1 VVLAHH
7 PNLSRKAILLAGGA
21 AFLGGL
27 LLFSRNPYYRYV
39 LELIFINLITVYGLN
54 VVMGFAG
61 QATVGHAA
69 LFGIGAYTS
78 ALLATN
84 YGYPIVLSALIA
96 IFVTLAAAVFVA
108 VPSFKL
114 GGIYLAVLTIAFNI
128 IVYQLIN
135 NLDITNGSVGV
146 TGIPSF
152 LPSSVPLE
160 IRLIVIL
167 MLAYV
172 AFQLNR
178 NIVCSFFVRELWA
191 IRENETLAMSF
202 GISTY
207 WTKIIA
213 FEISAVLAALGGLL
227 YGHTILYISPET
239 SSFFHSVTFVMMV
252 IAGGGGTILGPIIG
266 TVIFTILPEA
276 MIGLDYYRQSIFGLL
291 LIVIALL
298 FPRGI
303 YGIID
308 KILYERRG
316 KSDANSLSSRSLS
329 AITRDLK
336 PLRKY
341 TVLLSVE
348 SVQKRFGGVVA
359 LTNVTL
365 HVMPNRVHAIIGPN
379 GSGKTTLINTISG
392 LYVPNEGDVTYEG
405 ESLVGMSCYK
415 IARKGISRTFQNLN
429 LLDEHTVMENV
440 LLGLHPWWRGSLVH
454 ALIGTRKERRE
465 EQKRRAFCYE
475 ILGTLGIQHLA
486 ATRVYELAYGQRKL
500 VEICRALA
508 SQPRL
513 LLLDEPTSGLGP
525 DEIIE
530 FIEVLKRVV
539 ERGITI
545 VIIEHHIDIVQNM
558 ADWVSVLDDGALIA
572 SGTYEEVTHNPRV
585 IEAYLG
591 EA

>member
-1 VVLAHH
+1 VVLAHL
-7 PNLSRKAILLAGGA
+7 PQLSRKAVLLLGAAAAVGVLLLA
-21 AFLGGL
+21 
-27 LLFSRNPYYRYV
+27 SRNPYYRYV
-39 LELIFINLITVYGLN
+39 LELILINLITVNGLN

-84 YGYPIVLSALIA
+84 YGYPIALSAFIA
-96 IFVTLAAAVFVA
+96 ILLTLVAALFMA

-128 IVYQLIN
+128 IVNQLIN
-135 NLDITNGSVGV
+135 NLDITKGSVGI
-146 TGIPSF
+146 TGIPPL
-152 LPSSVPLE
+152 LPGSVSLQ
-160 IRLIVIL
+160 IRLIVIF
-167 MLAYV
+167 MLAYF

-178 NIVCSFFVRELWA
+178 NILGSFFVRELWA
-191 IRENETLAMSF
+191 IRENEILAMSF
-202 GISTY
+202 GINTY

-227 YGHTILYISPET
+227 YAHTVLYISPEI
-239 SSFFHSVTFVMMV
+239 SSFFHSVTFVMML

-303 YGIID
+303 YGIVD

-316 KSDANSLSSRSLS
+316 KSNANSLSSRSFS
-329 AITRDLK
+329 PTTRALK
-336 PLRKY
+336 PFRKD
-341 TVLLSVE
+341 TALLSVE
-348 SVQKRFGGVVA
+348 SVGKRFGGVVA

-365 HVMPNRVHAIIGPN
+365 DVKPNTVHAIIGPN

-392 LYVPNEGDVTYEG
+392 LCVPNEGDITYEG
-405 ESLVGMSCYK
+405 ESLVGMSCNR

-440 LLGLHPWWRGSLVH
+440 LLGLHPWWKGSLTH
-454 ALIGTRKERRE
+454 ALLGTRKGKRE
-465 EQKRRAFCYE
+465 EEQRRTFCYE
-475 ILGTLGIQHLA
+475 ILGTFGIQHLA
-486 ATRVYELAYGQRKL
+486 TTRVYELAYGQRKL

-525 DEIIE
+525 DEIME
-530 FIEVLKRVV
+530 FIGVLKKVV

-558 ADWVSVLDDGALIA
+558 SDWVTVLDDGVLIA
-572 SGTYEEVTHNPRV
+572 SGPYEEVTHNPRV